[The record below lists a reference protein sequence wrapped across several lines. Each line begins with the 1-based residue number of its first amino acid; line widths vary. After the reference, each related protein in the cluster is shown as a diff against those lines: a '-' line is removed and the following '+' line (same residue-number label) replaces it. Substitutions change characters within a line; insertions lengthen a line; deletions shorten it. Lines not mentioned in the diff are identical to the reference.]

1 MTILHNI
8 LGDLLYS
15 FLGSPFLVFLEHM
28 LVVAALHVDARGQG
42 VAGQAAALRLQR
54 VHGPR
59 HPGGYIKLT
68 GQDWVRR
75 GQNQC

>member
-1 MTILHNI
+1 MTILHSI
-8 LGDLLYS
+8 LGDLLYL

-28 LVVAALHVDARGQG
+28 LVVAALHARGQG

-59 HPGGYIKLT
+59 HPGGYIKLA